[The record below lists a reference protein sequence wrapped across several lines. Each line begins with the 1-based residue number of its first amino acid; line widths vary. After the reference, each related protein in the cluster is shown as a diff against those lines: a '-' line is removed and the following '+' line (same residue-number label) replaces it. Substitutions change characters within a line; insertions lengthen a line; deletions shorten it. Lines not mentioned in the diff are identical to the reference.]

1 MKIAITGHKQ
11 GIGKEFAEQL
21 SARGH
26 EIIGISRSDGEN
38 IRRTAHTA
46 SLIEPCDMLIN
57 NAISLYAQTELLFE
71 VWHRWQDI
79 KETHYI
85 WNISTK
91 LCEQDHDIDINGISL
106 RESMQY
112 RNQKMAL
119 ELAHHQLNSQP
130 SNIKM
135 SLIRPGGVK
144 TQTFSDPNSMSA
156 EQYVKG
162 VLEQQDT
169 V

>member
-1 MKIAITGHKQ
+1 MKIAITGHKK
-11 GIGKEFAEQL
+11 GIGKAFADQL

-26 EIIGISRSDGEN
+26 EIVGISRSDGEN

-46 SLIEPCDMLIN
+46 SMIEPCDMLIN
-57 NAISLYAQTELLFE
+57 NAISFYAQTELLFE

-91 LCEQDHDIDINGISL
+91 LCEQDHDIDINGITL

-112 RNQKMAL
+112 RNQKMSL
-119 ELAHHQLNSQP
+119 ELAHHQLNFQP

-135 SLIRPGGVK
+135 SLIRPGDVR
-144 TQTFSDPNSMSA
+144 TQTWSNPNSITA
-156 EQYVKG
+156 EEYVTK
-162 VLEQQDT
+162 VLRQQDI

>member
-11 GIGKEFAEQL
+11 GIGKAFAGQL

-91 LCEQDHDIDINGISL
+91 LCELDHDIDIKGITF

-119 ELAHHQLNSQP
+119 ELAHHQLNFQP

-135 SLIRPGGVK
+135 SLIRPGDVR
-144 TQTFSDPNSMSA
+144 TQTWSNPNSITA
-156 EQYVKG
+156 EDYVKK
-162 VLEQQDT
+162 VLEEQGT